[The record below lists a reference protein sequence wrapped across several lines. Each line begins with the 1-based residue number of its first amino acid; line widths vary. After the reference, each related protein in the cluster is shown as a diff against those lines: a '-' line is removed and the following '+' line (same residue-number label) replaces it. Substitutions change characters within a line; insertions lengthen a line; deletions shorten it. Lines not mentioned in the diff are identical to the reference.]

1 MKRHN
6 FRTHNCGELRAVHTE
21 EKVTL
26 CGWVARVRDLG
37 GLLFLSIRDQYGKT
51 QVVTD
56 STSSLANQI
65 QQLSVETVV
74 RVTGI
79 VNNRP
84 ADMLNKSMLTGDIE
98 VNAQNIEIINQSEL
112 IPLGVEDQDVEEA
125 HLSQA
130 VHKARIEELVK
141 QLPMGL
147 DTFIGEE
154 GIRLSGGQRQRVAL
168 ARAFYHN
175 RSVLIMDEATSA
187 LDQETENEITEEIK
201 YLTGKI
207 TLIVIAHRHTT
218 VRHCDRIIRLEQG
231 RIVEEGSPQQVLQP
245 PMIANERKE
254 LC

>member
-65 QQLSVETVV
+65 QQLSIETVV

-112 IPLGVEDQDVEEA
+112 IPLGVEDQDDA
-125 HLSQA
+125 G
-130 VHKARIEELVK
+130 EELRLK
-141 QLPMGL
+141 YRYL
-147 DTFIGEE
+147 DLRRPRLIKNLKIRHKTLQSIRNFNSDRGFIEIE
-154 GIRLSGGQRQRVAL
+154 TP
-168 ARAFYHN
+168 
-175 RSVLIMDEATSA
+175 VLIKSTPEGARDYIVPSRLNKGTFYA
-187 LDQETENEITEEIK
+187 LPQ
-201 YLTGKI
+201 
-207 TLIVIAHRHTT
+207 
-218 VRHCDRIIRLEQG
+218 
-231 RIVEEGSPQQVLQP
+231 SPPNL
-245 PMIANERKE
+245 
-254 LC
+254 